1 MRIYEGDY
9 AYEVERIFDSATLVQ
24 TGWRYNIYR
33 VRPRDELL
41 RTGIA
46 KTMNAAEKAGQ
57 RELAEVIEAEQ
68 RGENPR
74 KKSAA

>member
-9 AYEVERIFDSATLVQ
+9 AYEVERVFDSATLVE

-41 RTGIA
+41 RTGMA
-46 KTMNAAEKAGQ
+46 KTRNAAEKAGP
-57 RELAEVIEAEQ
+57 RELEDVIEAER

-74 KKSAA
+74 KSRAA

>member
-9 AYEVERIFDSATLVQ
+9 AYEVERVFDSATQVQ

-33 VRPRDELL
+33 VRLRDELL
-41 RTGIA
+41 RTGQA

-57 RELAEVIEAEQ
+57 RELAELIQAEQ
-68 RGENPR
+68 RGKNPR
-74 KKSAA
+74 KDRAA